1 MDPTALELWCCPP
14 ICPLWRHFETCL
26 YRIWYLKLVAIQ
38 RRNEGGVEWV
48 GGGGGGGGV
57 APPNVVFV
65 GKRGRLSENLCSS
78 SSKENVW
85 CDGRS
90 THFYISDNFY
100 KKWRQNFEKL
110 RKKIASS
117 PTRLDHCPLKWQDL
131 VKKIVMSVIAYSA
144 NVRQCVLSSV
154 SSLALI
160 DTLR

>member
-1 MDPTALELWCCPP
+1 MVNVVACRCLRQKNVFDNVPAKCLHFLTHIWEGCKKNTS
-14 ICPLWRHFETCL
+14 WR
-26 YRIWYLKLVAIQ
+26 
-38 RRNEGGVEWV
+38 GV
-48 GGGGGGGGV
+48 GGGWGGGGV